1 MTADEEVTQSAGKAN
16 GSTGPKSDA
25 GKAIVSQNSTRHG
38 FLCRRLFIGDEDP
51 IEFQALMD
59 DLTASLNPVG
69 ALELA
74 LIEKIGVIMWRQR
87 RLVCAETAALTLQQQ
102 PVRIVKAINGEL
114 LRGYQNEVTADQ
126 LEPFDADREQW
137 CRAALAEFEALEAMD
152 LPTIEANAPNLYGQL
167 VQEAEGEDVKTYSA
181 KLEHGIE
188 GFLIELAQWCRKEL
202 KEADARPHLHA
213 VANLVRERSLVLA
226 GETLEL
232 FSRYQTTLDSH
243 LYKAMRA
250 LRDTQEARLRTLEV
264 EPQPAPARLPERMA
278 EAMAQR
284 QSQVVTVDLD

>member
-1 MTADEEVTQSAGKAN
+1 MTADPEIKLSPGKAN
-16 GSTGPKSDA
+16 GSTGPKSEA
-25 GKAIVSQNSTRHG
+25 GKAIVSQNPIRHG

-51 IEFQALMD
+51 VEFQTLVD

-87 RLVCAETAALTLQQQ
+87 RLVRAETAALTLQQE

-114 LRGYQNEVTADQ
+114 LRGYGNEVKADQ

-137 CRAALAEFEALEAMD
+137 CRAALAEFEVLEVMD
-152 LPTIEANAPNLYGQL
+152 LPTIEANAPCLFGQL
-167 VQEAEGEDVKTYSA
+167 VEDAEGEDVKKYVAT
-181 KLEHGIE
+181 LERGIQ

-202 KEADARPHLHA
+202 KEADARPHLHV
-213 VANLVRERSLVLA
+213 VADLVRDRSFMLA

-232 FSRYQTTLDSH
+232 FARYQTTIDSH

-264 EPQPAPARLPERMA
+264 KPEPAPAKLPVGMA
-278 EAMAQR
+278 EAMVQR
-284 QSQVVTVDLD
+284 HRQAVIVEVD